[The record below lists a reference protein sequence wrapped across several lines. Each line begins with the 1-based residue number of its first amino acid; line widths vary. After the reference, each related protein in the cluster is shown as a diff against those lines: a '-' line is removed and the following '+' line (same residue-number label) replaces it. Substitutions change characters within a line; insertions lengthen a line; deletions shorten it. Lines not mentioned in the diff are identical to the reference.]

1 MPRFPQTEVNPTER
15 KAVDEAA
22 ANAARGELGDA
33 ATIDRLLQDLAVE
46 ERLDAMIDKCLKRL
60 LYLRGLKS
68 LPTAFFLQRP
78 RAPQSRSSSRGRRKP
93 HHSRP
98 MRYGHSAQAQTL
110 AKMSQ
115 GFRSLV

>member
-1 MPRFPQTEVNPTER
+1 MPRFLQTEVNPTER

-22 ANAARGELGDA
+22 ANAARSELGDAFALAELGDA

-68 LPTAFFLQRP
+68 LPTASL
-78 RAPQSRSSSRGRRKP
+78 
-93 HHSRP
+93 
-98 MRYGHSAQAQTL
+98 SALPPPIPSPSKA
-110 AKMSQ
+110 A
-115 GFRSLV
+115 